1 MTDEHATGAKAG
13 PVISGS
19 MPGSEAA
26 PAGGHRPQSGS
37 PGQAGQGASEAP
49 GGVSTPWA
57 AVVTAAVWL
66 HRRGDQ
72 VLGVRPHGSDAYFLP
87 GGMPEPGESYAQAT
101 AREVREETGMTVDA
115 ASLRETARI
124 EDDAYGRPG
133 VRVLLVCFEGP
144 GSGTPVAGDDEIAE
158 VAWLP
163 PSRWHQF
170 APAVRKAL
178 ATRPPAPEQ
187 NQETGTIS

>member
-1 MTDEHATGAKAG
+1 MTG
-13 PVISGS
+13 
-19 MPGSEAA
+19 EADV
-26 PAGGHRPQSGS
+26 PR
-37 PGQAGQGASEAP
+37 
-49 GGVSTPWA
+49 T

-72 VLGVRPHGSDAYFLP
+72 VLGVRPHGSDVFFLP

-101 AREVREETGMTVDA
+101 AREVREETGMTLDA

-133 VRVLLVCFEGP
+133 VRVRLVCFEGP

-158 VAWLP
+158 MAWLR
-163 PSRWHQF
+163 PSQWHQF

-178 ATRPPAPEQ
+178 MTLPPVREQ
-187 NQETGTIS
+187 NQEMGNIN